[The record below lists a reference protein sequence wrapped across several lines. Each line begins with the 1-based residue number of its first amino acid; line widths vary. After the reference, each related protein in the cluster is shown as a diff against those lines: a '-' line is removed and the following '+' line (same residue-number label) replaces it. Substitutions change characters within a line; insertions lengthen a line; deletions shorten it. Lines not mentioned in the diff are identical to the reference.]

1 MALSPIPFSF
11 GSQLLRRSYHHETVC
26 KLANVKRHGWTR
38 TYEAKIWTRSV
49 SFLRGVSSFRNT
61 FSATPRSLS
70 SSNSRYFC
78 CRNKNL
84 SQVMSAPSDKGS
96 PTCVEP
102 FGLPNDCLSFRHDEG
117 LLVVLPFPFPF
128 PNETPPSLSAE
139 SVPNKSVSASS
150 HSPSYTACRKAAT
163 LGISS

>member
-1 MALSPIPFSF
+1 MNV
-11 GSQLLRRSYHHETVC
+11 SQ
-26 KLANVKRHGWTR
+26 
-38 TYEAKIWTRSV
+38 TYEARTWTRSV
-49 SFLRGVSSFRNT
+49 SFLSGVSSFRKT

-78 CRNKNL
+78 CRSKNL
-84 SQVMSAPSDKGS
+84 SQVVSAPSDKGN

-117 LLVVLPFPFPF
+117 FLVVFPSPS
-128 PNETPPSLSAE
+128 PKETPPSLSAD

-150 HSPSYTACRKAAT
+150 HSPSCTALRKAAT
-163 LGISS
+163 LGISSWYPLSRDSCSAAFWYPRSDSDCNSIRVISSLS